1 MSAAFQ
7 LPIEISP
14 QSSSGG
20 ISQFGSLH
28 SAASGN
34 STGQQ
39 PFSEI
44 MQSLSARQGIN
55 SSSAS
60 KPENTPDSKTGSDT
74 QDKTSSAENTNYY
87 ACLVSAFPG
96 MSEGRGEAANSDSGT
111 SVSTGTSAS
120 ELLAKIEKEISALLG
135 GGLPPVSAI
144 PSTWSAGLTSGK
156 GTGAADAQYNSATLG
171 KILSDPAIQS
181 DVQKLLGALS
191 ADSAQST
198 NPAVLQQLLLR
209 AQEAG
214 ANSKANSNGS
224 VVNSAGATDDVQ
236 SMSLSQLADLIS
248 KSLQR
253 SGATGGKATSPT
265 GILQP
270 ADNRLGL
277 HGTADNYSAIPGS
290 STTSTT
296 GDLKRLLSTLSG
308 NSADKS
314 VSVSTER
321 VAAESQSVA
330 AGSNKTVQQILQV
343 HGAGSDPEIS
353 GLKSAVQGVYAE
365 STQTQ
370 VLPGTTGSLS
380 ATPGM
385 LRNAA
390 SAGSPQILSGIEA
403 ASSPIAAKAGNNSTA
418 AVTGKIGVP
427 VAGVESQKAAASLA
441 QGKQDSSKSE
451 GKLPDLANGS
461 TTEVARNASAGVN
474 AGTSFKETLSAT
486 SLDKSGAAEAKPN
499 ASQVAQT
506 ILRGANMLN
515 EGKKTVVTLKL
526 EPESLGSV
534 SLQVSSESGKISA
547 QFDVKTP
554 DARAFL
560 EASIPQ
566 MKQMLQS
573 NGISLTHLSVGL
585 SGGDARS
592 NHPQQQSRK
601 QQSRYYAA
609 VHGDSEEGL
618 RTFGYNTMEMK
629 V

>member
-7 LPIEISP
+7 LPIEILP

-20 ISQFGSLH
+20 ISQFGSFH

-44 MQSLSARQGIN
+44 MQSLSAKQVIS

-60 KPENTPDSKTGSDT
+60 TPDSKTGSDT
-74 QDKTSSAENTNYY
+74 QDKTSSAEITNYY
-87 ACLVSAFPG
+87 GGLLSAFLG
-96 MSEGRGEAANSDSGT
+96 MSKGRGEAANSDSGT

-120 ELLAKIEKEISALLG
+120 GLLAKIEKEISALLG
-135 GGLPPVSAI
+135 GGLPPASAI
-144 PSTWSAGLTSGK
+144 PSTWSDGLTSGK

-171 KILSDPAIQS
+171 RILSNPAIQS
-181 DVQKLLGALS
+181 DVQELLSALS

-198 NPAVLQQLLLR
+198 NPAFLQQLLLR

-214 ANSKANSNGS
+214 ANSETDSNGS
-224 VVNSAGATDDVQ
+224 AGNSAWAIDDVQ
-236 SMSLSQLADLIS
+236 GMSLSQLADLIS
-248 KSLQR
+248 KSLQS
-253 SGATGGKATSPT
+253 SGSTGGKATSPT
-265 GILQP
+265 SILQP
-270 ADNRLGL
+270 ADSRLGVQ
-277 HGTADNYSAIPGS
+277 GAADNHSAIPGS
-290 STTSTT
+290 SATSTS
-296 GDLKRLLSTLSG
+296 GELKKLLSTLSG
-308 NSADKS
+308 IPADKS

-330 AGSNKTVQQILQV
+330 ASSNKTVQQILQV
-343 HGAGSDPEIS
+343 HDAGSDPEIS
-353 GLKSAVQGVYAE
+353 GFRSAVQGVYAK

-370 VLPGTTGSLS
+370 VLPGTTGSLR
-380 ATPGM
+380 AAPGTV
-385 LRNAA
+385 RNAA
-390 SAGSPQILSGIEA
+390 SAGSPQILSDIEA

-418 AVTGKIGVP
+418 AVTGKTGSP
-427 VAGVESQKAAASLA
+427 VAGIESQKAAASLT

-451 GKLPDLANGS
+451 GKLPDLANSS
-461 TTEVARNASAGVN
+461 TTELARNASVGAN